1 MRPID
6 YFDRGAAKHPD
17 RVFASGNGS
26 EFTYAEAKQYSEA
39 IASALYQS
47 DFAVGDSVAV
57 YSPNDPGAVICIFGA
72 YRAGGAWV
80 PVNVRNAAST
90 NAEYMAYVK
99 TRWLFFHSSVLA
111 AVEEVAKQ

>member
-1 MRPID
+1 MVIRIHKCISIRPLLKS
-6 YFDRGAAKHPD
+6 FP
-17 RVFASGNGS
+17 
-26 EFTYAEAKQYSEA
+26 KQQTEA
-39 IASALYQS
+39 IAKALYQS
-47 DFAVGDSVAV
+47 KFELGDSVAV

-99 TRWLFFHSSVLA
+99 TRWLFFHSSVS
-111 AVEEVAKQ
+111 